1 MHSISLHHEAKE
13 GLKVGGVGGEGIGE
27 VCTGWEEV
35 HVEGG
40 SGGGMSR
47 PVRDSVEVKGSWGV

>member
-1 MHSISLHHEAKE
+1 MHSISIHHEAKE

-40 SGGGMSR
+40 ECRGMSL
-47 PVRDSVEVKGSWGV
+47 PVRGSVRVDGLWGA